1 MAICAIGDVGMIQGF
16 LILLV
21 CQLVGEL
28 IVTVLG
34 VPIPGSVV
42 GMVLL
47 FIGLII
53 RGEVPEGLRVT
64 AEGLLK
70 VLPLLLVPAGVG
82 LMNYFGVLSD
92 YWLELIVSLFVSTLI
107 TMFVVAFLLKVLSKE
122 KAGAKQNLGDD
133 DA

>member
-1 MAICAIGDVGMIQGF
+1 MIQGF

-28 IVTVLG
+28 IVTAAS

-47 FIGLII
+47 LVGLIV

-92 YWLELIVSLFVSTLI
+92 YWLELMVSLFVSTLI

-122 KAGAKQNLGDD
+122 KVSAKQDLGDD

>member
-1 MAICAIGDVGMIQGF
+1 MIQGF

-28 IVTVLG
+28 IVTAAS

-47 FIGLII
+47 LVGLII

-92 YWLELIVSLFVSTLI
+92 YWLELMVSLFVSTLI
-107 TMFVVAFLLKVLSKE
+107 TMFVVAFMLKVLSKE
-122 KAGAKQNLGDD
+122 KASAKQDLGDD

>member
-1 MAICAIGDVGMIQGF
+1 MIQGF

-28 IVTVLG
+28 IVTAAI

-47 FIGLII
+47 LVGLII

-92 YWLELIVSLFVSTLI
+92 YWLELMVSLFVSTLI

-122 KAGAKQNLGDD
+122 KASAKQDLGDD

>member
-1 MAICAIGDVGMIQGF
+1 MIQGF

-28 IVTVLG
+28 IVTAAS

-47 FIGLII
+47 LVGLII

-92 YWLELIVSLFVSTLI
+92 YWLELMVSLFVSTLI
-107 TMFVVAFLLKVLSKE
+107 TMFIVAFLLKVLSRE
-122 KAGAKQNLGDD
+122 KVGAKQDLGDG

>member
-1 MAICAIGDVGMIQGF
+1 MIQGF

-28 IVTVLG
+28 IVTAAS

-47 FIGLII
+47 LVGLIV

-92 YWLELIVSLFVSTLI
+92 YWLELMVSLFVSTLV

-122 KAGAKQNLGDD
+122 KARAKQDLGDD

>member
-1 MAICAIGDVGMIQGF
+1 MIQGF
-16 LILLV
+16 LILFV

-28 IVTVLG
+28 IVTAAS

-47 FIGLII
+47 LVGLII

-92 YWLELIVSLFVSTLI
+92 YWLELMVSLFVSTLI
-107 TMFVVAFLLKVLSKE
+107 TMFIVAFLLKVLSKE
-122 KAGAKQNLGDD
+122 KVGAKQDLGDG

>member
-1 MAICAIGDVGMIQGF
+1 MIQGF

-28 IVTVLG
+28 IVTAAS

-47 FIGLII
+47 LVGLIV

-92 YWLELIVSLFVSTLI
+92 FWLELMVSLFVSTLI
-107 TMFVVAFLLKVLSKE
+107 TMFIVAFLLKVLSKE
-122 KAGAKQNLGDD
+122 KTSAEQGLGDD

>member
-1 MAICAIGDVGMIQGF
+1 MIQGF

-47 FIGLII
+47 LIGLII
-53 RGEVPEGLRVT
+53 RGEVPAGLRMT

-82 LMNYFGVLSD
+82 LMNYFGVLSE
-92 YWLELIVSLFVSTLI
+92 YWLELMVSLFVSTLI
-107 TMFVVAFLLKVLSKE
+107 TMFIVAFLLKVLSKE
-122 KAGAKQNLGDD
+122 NASAKLDLGDD

>member
-1 MAICAIGDVGMIQGF
+1 
-16 LILLV
+16 
-21 CQLVGEL
+21 
-28 IVTVLG
+28 
-34 VPIPGSVV
+34 
-42 GMVLL
+42 MVRCLK
-47 FIGLII
+47 
-53 RGEVPEGLRVT
+53 GLRVT

-92 YWLELIVSLFVSTLI
+92 YWLELMISLFVSTLI

-122 KAGAKQNLGDD
+122 KASAKQDLGDD

>member
-1 MAICAIGDVGMIQGF
+1 MAICAIGDAGMIQGF

-28 IVTVLG
+28 IVTVFG

-47 FIGLII
+47 LIGLII

-92 YWLELIVSLFVSTLI
+92 YWLELIVSLFISTLI

>member
-1 MAICAIGDVGMIQGF
+1 LAVSAIGDVDMIQGF

-28 IVTVLG
+28 IVTAAS

-47 FIGLII
+47 LVGLIV

-82 LMNYFGVLSD
+82 LMNYFGVLSG
-92 YWLELIVSLFVSTLI
+92 YWLELLVSLFVSTLI
-107 TMFVVAFLLKVLSKE
+107 TMFIVAFLLKVLSKE
-122 KAGAKQNLGDD
+122 KAGSELGLGDD

>member
-1 MAICAIGDVGMIQGF
+1 MIQGF

-28 IVTVLG
+28 IVTVFG

-47 FIGLII
+47 LIGLII

-92 YWLELIVSLFVSTLI
+92 YWLELIVSLFISTLI